1 MIRFRRKNFGWIQ
14 QGATYLRKG
23 TSKLQDRARFALD
36 STSSG
41 VMGTRKMI
49 TGVAKEIFRPTE
61 LGVSGVIKKYNPVN
75 SVRKFNALN
84 KTSRQQIAGQHRMN
98 AINFGKE
105 AERRITTLGGYKDNI
120 KDAGRYVYN
129 SAKSVLSGVKDR
141 LKNAYTNTGGVINNT
156 VNDFVKNPISTSLD
170 TFNMFKKDVN
180 NIDSII
186 GSVRHQNWAE
196 LGANTS
202 KGLLPTTNGTI
213 KHVTGVGPINIKKE
227 AAKAADSFI
236 DAAIP
241 GIKSGKKK
249 FLNTYNSSNFKKK
262 LDNFSIEKG
271 VNAVGRLVS
280 KIPITGV
287 NPSSAASVGMY
298 NRY

>member
-14 QGATYLRKG
+14 QGATYLGKS

-41 VMGTRKMI
+41 VLGTRKMI
-49 TGVAKEIFRPTE
+49 TGVAKEIFMPTN

-84 KTSRQQIAGQHRMN
+84 KTSRQQVAEQHRIN

-105 AERRITTLGGYKDNI
+105 VERRITTLGGYKDSI
-120 KDAGRYVYN
+120 KDAGKYVYN
-129 SAKSVLSGVKDR
+129 NAKSVLSGVKDR

-170 TFNMFKKDVN
+170 TFNMFNKDVN
-180 NIDSII
+180 NINSTI
-186 GSVRHQNWAE
+186 GNVQHQNWAE

-202 KGLLPTTNGTI
+202 KGLLPTTNKTI

-249 FLNTYNSSNFKKK
+249 FLNTYNNSNFKKK

-271 VNAVGRLVS
+271 VNAVGRFVS
-280 KIPITGV
+280 KIPFTGV
-287 NPSSAASVGMY
+287 NPSSAASAGMY